1 MFYEL
6 TCHFLQNRVLYI
18 YLIYLHKVFLM
29 KGAVTIMKENLLMLF
44 SIEEIRS
51 IIMGLKI
58 SLESIYRGD
67 TEISGEE
74 VTNIEN
80 MLKKMQYVEHEYSDK
95 TD

>member
-18 YLIYLHKVFLM
+18 YLIYPHKVFLM

-44 SIEEIRS
+44 SMEEIRS

>member
-1 MFYEL
+1 
-6 TCHFLQNRVLYI
+6 
-18 YLIYLHKVFLM
+18 
-29 KGAVTIMKENLLMLF
+29 MKENLLMLF

>member
-1 MFYEL
+1 
-6 TCHFLQNRVLYI
+6 
-18 YLIYLHKVFLM
+18 M

>member
-1 MFYEL
+1 
-6 TCHFLQNRVLYI
+6 
-18 YLIYLHKVFLM
+18 M

-44 SIEEIRS
+44 TIEEIRS

-67 TEISGEE
+67 TEISDEE
-74 VTNIEN
+74 ITKIED
-80 MLKKMQYVEHEYSDK
+80 MLKKMQYVEREYSDK